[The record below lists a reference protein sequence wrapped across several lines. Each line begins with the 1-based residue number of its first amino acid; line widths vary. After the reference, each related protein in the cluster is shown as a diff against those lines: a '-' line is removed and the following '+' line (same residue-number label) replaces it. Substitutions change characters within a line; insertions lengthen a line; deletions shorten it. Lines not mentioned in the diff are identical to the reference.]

1 MTTVASQ
8 QSPDES
14 KLPSSFVRL
23 WAGETLSSTG
33 IQITAIAIPIMVI
46 SEWGA
51 SASQVTMISMAESL
65 AVILFGLLAG
75 IIADLP
81 NRRRLLIGLN
91 LARAAVIMLIPTAFF
106 LGFESLRVVLAV
118 VFLTAGL
125 GVVFDSAMSGYIR
138 DLVPIPLLV
147 RANGY
152 MQATQST
159 GRSRRAKPGRGT
171 CLPSDCSTRDHR

>member
-106 LGFESLRVVLAV
+106 LGSSHFESFLRSFSSPQGWASS
-118 VFLTAGL
+118 LT
-125 GVVFDSAMSGYIR
+125 VPCPDTSA
-138 DLVPIPLLV
+138 
-147 RANGY
+147 
-152 MQATQST
+152 T
-159 GRSRRAKPGRGT
+159 
-171 CLPSDCSTRDHR
+171 